1 MTEFGIAKDP
11 IFFAAIF
18 SMLVLGVAWFEFRRL
33 YARLVDREELMKRRM
48 YEISI
53 LRELGDRIG
62 YSLNVQKIVD
72 IISSSLGNL
81 LPYSVVVYMLPTES
95 GRLLYHVNL
104 AEPVSKGFIADARGR
119 MLKSFSTLLGK
130 NYTENDVDETVTGV
144 VTDPTN
150 TAKVESFFNIPI
162 VINNRPAGIFTVAST
177 KPGLYKTSQEVEI
190 LYTIMNQ
197 ASEAVS
203 KLEIVLEIEKG
214 KLNSMVSSMADGVL
228 MVDPANRV
236 MVVNPQT
243 RKLLGIK
250 TETPTIFEI
259 LDKLSDHMD
268 LRTKIE
274 ESLRR
279 DQVIVEDEV
288 AIEGRFVQI
297 LISPVKDNKHE
308 PIGSVVLFHDVT
320 HEKELEK
327 MREDFTSMMVHELRS
342 PLTGIRSIADLLKG
356 DKIKNEQKKYQEF
369 VNLIS
374 VNSSSMLDLVN
385 DLLDVDKIEAGKF
398 QVFKKPGDIKK
409 IIKQRAESFSSLAAE
424 SRLEIVENI
433 TADVPDQMPLD
444 DMKITQVFNN
454 IISNAIKFTPPG
466 GKITLSAF
474 VCKRDDDVGALAE
487 NLKLPWP
494 IFNKGNV
501 CAADELVI
509 SISDTGMG
517 IPEAEISKL
526 FNKFQQLSTA
536 SKSEKKGSGLGLV
549 IVKGI
554 VEAHGGRVD
563 VVSGEGKGTTFYF
576 TLPLGEQQITKPVA
590 KI

>member
-1 MTEFGIAKDP
+1 MFDIEVYNDP
-11 IFFAAIF
+11 IFWAAIF
-18 SMLVLGVAWFEFRRL
+18 SLLVLVGAMIEFHRL
-33 YARLVDREELMKRRM
+33 YARLLDREEQMHRRM
-48 YEISI
+48 YELSI
-53 LRELGDRIG
+53 LRELGERIG

-72 IISSSLGNL
+72 IISSSLGTL
-81 LPYSVVVYMLPTES
+81 LPYSMVVYMLPAEN

-104 AEPVSKGFIADARGR
+104 AEPVSKAFIAEARNR
-119 MLKSFSTLLGK
+119 MLTSFSALLGK
-130 NYTENDVDETVTGV
+130 NYTENDIDETVTGM

-162 VINNRPAGIFTVAST
+162 VINNRPAGIFTVVST
-177 KPGLYKTSQEVEI
+177 KQGHYKTSREVEI

-203 KLEIVLEIEKG
+203 KLEIVLEVEKG

-236 MVVNPQT
+236 IVVNPQT
-243 RKLLGIK
+243 RRLLGIK
-250 TETPTIFEI
+250 SETPTIFEI
-259 LDKLSDHMD
+259 LDKLSDHLD

-274 ESLRR
+274 ESIRKDEL
-279 DQVIVEDEV
+279 IVEDEV
-288 AIEGRFVQI
+288 AIEGHFVQI
-297 LISPVKDNKHE
+297 LISPVKDNKKE
-308 PIGSVVLFHDVT
+308 PIGCVVLFHDVT

-342 PLTGIRSIADLLKG
+342 PLTGIRSIADLLKNE
-356 DKIKNEQKKYQEF
+356 KIKKEQKKYKEF
-369 VNLIS
+369 VDLIS

-385 DLLDVDKIEAGKF
+385 DLLDVAKIEAGKF
-398 QVFKKPGDIKK
+398 QVFKRQGNIKDI
-409 IIKQRAESFSSLAAE
+409 IRQRVESYSSLAGE

-433 TADVPDQMPLD
+433 FPGVPDSLSFD
-444 DMKITQVFNN
+444 DVKIVQVFNN

-474 VCKRDDDVGALAE
+474 VCKSNDDAGAQAE

-494 IFNKGNV
+494 VFNKGGV
-501 CAADELVI
+501 CAADELIV
-509 SISDTGMG
+509 SVSDTGMG
-517 IPEAEISKL
+517 IPESEISKL
-526 FNKFQQLSTA
+526 FSKFQQLSTA
-536 SKSEKKGSGLGLV
+536 SKSEKKGSGLGLL

-554 VEAHGGRVD
+554 VEAHGGQVRVIS
-563 VVSGEGKGTTFYF
+563 VEGKGTTFYF
-576 TLPLGEQQITKPVA
+576 SLPLTEQKIAGPVA